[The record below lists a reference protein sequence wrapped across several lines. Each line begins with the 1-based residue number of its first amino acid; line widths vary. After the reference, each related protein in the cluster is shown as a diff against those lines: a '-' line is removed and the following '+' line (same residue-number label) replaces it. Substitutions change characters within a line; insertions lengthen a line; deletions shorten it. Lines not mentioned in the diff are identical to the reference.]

1 MNLLDGCPAK
11 LHNPNKESEQYMI
24 QATHVYNNTNI
35 CILIPLGNQ
44 LHVTKHIFQMQCP
57 CGGFFGPILFVSGF
71 VGFFFPKQC
80 SAFHWKN
87 NTRCSETQLLP
98 RNNDRVNNC
107 RTFLMNVF
115 QANHCHFKGLLFLFM

>member
-44 LHVTKHIFQMQCP
+44 LHVTKYIFQTQCP
-57 CGGFFGPILFVSGF
+57 CRVFWSDFFFVSVF
-71 VGFFFPKQC
+71 VVFFPKQC
-80 SAFHWKN
+80 SVFHWRN

>member
-44 LHVTKHIFQMQCP
+44 LHVTKHIFQIQCP
-57 CGGFFGPILFVSGF
+57 CGFFWSDFFCLFLWV
-71 VGFFFPKQC
+71 FFPNN
-80 SAFHWKN
+80 ALLFIGKN